1 MASAALAYKC
11 LEVTFMRML
20 YVNHFIAS
28 SDQNELQKTLQMVS
42 PGKNRMLWLEGNY
55 DFF

>member
-11 LEVTFMRML
+11 LEVTFMRMI

-28 SDQNELQKTLQMVS
+28 SDQNVLQKTLQMVS
-42 PGKNRMLWLEGNY
+42 PGKNKDAVVGR
-55 DFF
+55 